1 MVSLV
6 FDKAV
11 SKCTYPSRKG
21 AHMFDYVDEEPVVR
35 LFAMGWA
42 KGEIIEIFWHA
53 NSLSPSCSDA
63 LVLQGW
69 GTAPIL
75 ITDGH

>member
-1 MVSLV
+1 
-6 FDKAV
+6 
-11 SKCTYPSRKG
+11 
-21 AHMFDYVDEEPVVR
+21 MFDYVDEEPVVR

-42 KGEIIEIFWHA
+42 KGEITEIFWHA

>member
-1 MVSLV
+1 
-6 FDKAV
+6 
-11 SKCTYPSRKG
+11 
-21 AHMFDYVDEEPVVR
+21 MFDYVDEGPVVR

-42 KGEIIEIFWHA
+42 KGEITEIFWHA
-53 NSLSPSCSDA
+53 NGLWPSRNDA

-75 ITDGH
+75 IADGR